1 MEEVM
6 SLAGIEAIASST
18 LSYQTTPI
26 GVDVVNDPQLAIE
39 FEELLNDPNMI
50 VTSAE
55 GANLYQV
62 ESGVT
67 NPFHIDTTPT
77 VGEKVLEVMQGVREN
92 IDGNFAHL
100 QTSVMEMDANSIMD
114 LVGLQY
120 DVVRFSFEL
129 DMTTKIAGQMSSHT
143 DRFLNQQ

>member
-1 MEEVM
+1 M
-6 SLAGIEAIASST
+6 SLAGIEAVASSS
-18 LSYQTTPI
+18 LSYQTTPV
-26 GVDVVNDPQLAIE
+26 GMDAVNDPKLALE
-39 FEELLNDPNMI
+39 FETMMNDPSMV

-77 VGEKVLEVMQGVREN
+77 VGEKVLDVMQGVREK
-92 IDGNFAHL
+92 IDGNFASL
-100 QTSVMEMDANSIMD
+100 QTSVLEADANSIVD

>member
-1 MEEVM
+1 MVDVT
-6 SLAGIEAIASST
+6 AVDAIASKSIDFET
-18 LSYQTTPI
+18 FAADT
-26 GVDVVNDPQLAIE
+26 GAVNDKALAQE
-39 FEELLNDPNMI
+39 FEQLLSDPSMV

-55 GANLYQV
+55 GANIYQV

-77 VGEKVLEVMQGVREN
+77 IGEKVMDVMQLVREQM
-92 IDGNFAHL
+92 DGNFSAL
-100 QTSVMEMDANSIMD
+100 ETNVTTIDPNSISDM
-114 LVGLQY
+114 VGLQY
-120 DVVRFSFEL
+120 EVIRFSFEL

>member
-1 MEEVM
+1 M
-6 SLAGIEAIASST
+6 SLAGIEAIASPS
-18 LSYQTTPI
+18 LSFQTTPV
-26 GVDVVNDPQLAIE
+26 GLDAVNDPSLALE
-39 FEELLNDPNMI
+39 FETLLNDPDMV
-50 VTSAE
+50 VTPAD
-55 GANLYQV
+55 GADLYQV

-77 VGEKVLEVMQGVREN
+77 VGEKVLDVMQGVREK
-92 IDGNFAHL
+92 IDGNFASL
-100 QTSVMEMDANSIMD
+100 QTSVLEADANSITD

-129 DMTTKIAGQMSSHT
+129 DMPTTIAGQMSSHT